1 MQWTEKLKRL
11 KIGIILAAV
20 IVSVASLI
28 ISHSL
33 ISDLSKQEK
42 SNMLIWAEA
51 MKSLA
56 NADENSDLNLV
67 LQVINGNNTIPVIV
81 TSSKGEIIT
90 SRNLYIPEK

>member
-67 LQVINGNNTIPVIV
+67 LQ
-81 TSSKGEIIT
+81 
-90 SRNLYIPEK
+90 

>member
-42 SNMLIWAEA
+42 A
-51 MKSLA
+51 
-56 NADENSDLNLV
+56 
-67 LQVINGNNTIPVIV
+67 TC
-81 TSSKGEIIT
+81 
-90 SRNLYIPEK
+90 

>member
-1 MQWTEKLKRL
+1 
-11 KIGIILAAV
+11 
-20 IVSVASLI
+20 
-28 ISHSL
+28 
-33 ISDLSKQEK
+33 
-42 SNMLIWAEA
+42 

-90 SRNLYIPEK
+90 SRNLYIPAKYQKIPFHIYKKLRKNAAFR